1 MSAYGISKLAVLQ
14 LMSYVAAEHPNVIAT
29 ALHPGVVSTAMTKEY
44 FRRFALDTPQLVG
57 GIGVWLAGW
66 EGVDRGFLS
75 GRFVSANWDVEDLAG
90 RREEIVARD
99 LLKVGLNAE
108 LGAEL
113 FK

>member
-1 MSAYGISKLAVLQ
+1 
-14 LMSYVAAEHPNVIAT
+14 MSYVAAEHPNVIAT

-57 GIGVWLAGW
+57 GVGVWLSGW

-75 GRFVSANWDVEDLAG
+75 GRFVSANWDVEDLVG
-90 RREEIVARD
+90 RREEIVGRD

-108 LGAEL
+108 LGADL
-113 FK
+113 FG